1 MKSRPGPPANAYVEP
16 AGSSG
21 QAAMTR
27 EEQEEALENG
37 RKFLKAAEDAEA
49 KGDLAH
55 AQTLRRLL
63 GG

>member
-1 MKSRPGPPANAYVEP
+1 MKSKPGPPANAYVEP
-16 AGSSG
+16 TGDSG

-27 EEQEEALENG
+27 EEQEEALKGG
-37 RKFLKAAEDAEA
+37 RAFLKAAEDAEE